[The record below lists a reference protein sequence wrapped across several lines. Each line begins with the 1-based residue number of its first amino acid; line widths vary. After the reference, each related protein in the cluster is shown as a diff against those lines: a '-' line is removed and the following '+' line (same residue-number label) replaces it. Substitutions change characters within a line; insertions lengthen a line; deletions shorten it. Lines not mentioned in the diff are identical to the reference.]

1 MNQRRIN
8 QRNRC
13 IQAHLAVVRPIARAY
28 ARKTGQ
34 DLDDLTQIGRLGL
47 IRASQQYERS
57 RGIPFEVFARP
68 HIRGAILHYLRDS
81 AGLIRLPRR
90 LEEQA
95 QRILRQGGQ
104 PSDPDEQR
112 ILALYRAKA
121 QWKSLEEV
129 DCPRGCNA
137 LDRLQ
142 DRDRAKLVRSALQQ
156 LPRQERDAIS
166 AVILEGLS
174 LRRAARQQQV
184 SAMTIQRRV
193 KRGLGHL
200 AQSLK
205 PHQPSL

>member
-1 MNQRRIN
+1 M
-8 QRNRC
+8 
-13 IQAHLAVVRPIARAY
+13 VRPIARAY

-47 IRASQQYERS
+47 IRASQQYEQS
-57 RGIPFEVFARP
+57 RGIPFEAFARP

-81 AGLIRLPRR
+81 AGMIRLPRR

-104 PSDPDEQR
+104 PSDPDQQR
-112 ILALYRAKA
+112 ILTLYRAKA
-121 QWKSLEEV
+121 QWKSLGEV
-129 DCPRGCNA
+129 DGPSGCNA

-142 DRDRAKLVRSALQQ
+142 DRHRAKLVRSALQK

-166 AVILEGLS
+166 AVILDGMS
-174 LRRAARQQQV
+174 LRRAADQQDV

-193 KRGLGHL
+193 KRGLRDL

-205 PHQPSL
+205 SHQPSL